1 MCSPL
6 SNILVLNQMECL
18 HFLPLVFFTTEN
30 SNTSGRPKSRGI
42 AISSSAVLHRS
53 TRQHNPSLRPATTTR
68 NHLISER
75 QATYIPAP
83 HRASSP
89 GRRPSHHRIPP
100 TRQIQVSRS
109 PKDEGLNPCAY
120 PHGALAGASGR
131 VGPRPLAA
139 SAPATA
145 VPVVYRSDDLIA
157 ACRRLQFLER
167 CASVLA

>member
-1 MCSPL
+1 MLAFSPTC
-6 SNILVLNQMECL
+6 IFYHGKQQVTRLVVRNHAASPSPVQQ
-18 HFLPLVFFTTEN
+18 FFTAPRD
-30 SNTSGRPKSRGI
+30 NTTHLCDLRQ
-42 AISSSAVLHRS
+42 LHE
-53 TRQHNPSLRPATTTR
+53 T
-68 NHLISER
+68 HLISER

-83 HRASSP
+83 HTPHSASSP

-109 PKDEGLNPCAY
+109 PKGEGLNPCAY

-157 ACRRLQFLER
+157 ARRRLQFLER
-167 CASVLA
+167 RASVLA